1 MQRYTDFYNAVLD
14 MYEVPPFDG
23 HTLSMKQ
30 NSTLRYFLR
39 EYMHLPCKVIAELL
53 GEEAF
58 NTRMQLNRMQERA
71 NDKAVP
77 VSMQNRY
84 RETLEEL
91 DDLARDMG
99 FAPRPLGNQTPERQ
113 MELLWNRA
121 KEIGRPGAY
130 DGEDEVQADV
140 ETLVYKVRAFDSE
153 EAAVAFVR
161 REYIIHQ
168 A

>member
-23 HTLSMKQ
+23 HTLNMKQ
-30 NSTLRYFLR
+30 NSTLRYFFRVYL
-39 EYMHLPCKVIAELL
+39 HLPKVIAELL
-53 GEEAF
+53 GEQAF

-99 FAPRPLGNQTPERQ
+99 FAHGRSAINRPSVRWSSSGPR
-113 MELLWNRA
+113 
-121 KEIGRPGAY
+121 
-130 DGEDEVQADV
+130 
-140 ETLVYKVRAFDSE
+140 
-153 EAAVAFVR
+153 
-161 REYIIHQ
+161 
-168 A
+168 